1 MISLVRRQE
10 RNAAFSVTS
19 KAWKNHPSQ
28 AGLSVLNKRRLAMT
42 VTGTG
47 GKFSSKLKRA
57 KVDDFWV
64 Y

>member
-1 MISLVRRQE
+1 MISLGRRQE
-10 RNAAFSVTS
+10 RDTVFSVTS
-19 KAWKNHPSQ
+19 KDWKNLPSQ
-28 AGLSVLNKRRLAMT
+28 AGLIVLNRRRRAKT